1 MRSSTSDG
9 SHYHFLQRVAW
20 GTGAGRS
27 ESDVVTPGTSA
38 FRELALVYTGDI
50 SAHGSGS
57 AYPTTPGHFEEVAC
71 RP

>member
-1 MRSSTSDG
+1 M
-9 SHYHFLQRVAW
+9 

-71 RP
+71 QP